1 MDERL
6 KKLLTVTKSQLDVDE
21 TQDISISLD
30 SKYKHI
36 DEDVISKIISTNA
49 QFEKERQES
58 GIYRF
63 YGNIKSLVSNVLFND
78 NLKIYQRSGVTQT
91 KKTKSSNII

>member
-1 MDERL
+1 
-6 KKLLTVTKSQLDVDE
+6 
-21 TQDISISLD
+21 
-30 SKYKHI
+30 
-36 DEDVISKIISTNA
+36 VISKIISTNA

-78 NLKIYQRSGVTQT
+78 NLKIYQRDGETLT
-91 KKTKSSNII
+91 EKTKSSNIIERDGWLGYIDNDEDTAQTYEKSNVKV